1 MQNTIPFIIVVIAD
15 VTMFFT
21 ILATIVTDKINLQ
34 SVSRWKITAKIMVII
49 TFSINVIIYIYLK
62 KIGIEYSLFPIV

>member
-49 TFSINVIIYIYLK
+49 TFAINVIIYIYLK
-62 KIGIEYSLFPIV
+62 KIGIEYYK

>member
-49 TFSINVIIYIYLK
+49 TFAINVIIYIYLK

>member
-49 TFSINVIIYIYLK
+49 TFAINVIIYIYLK
-62 KIGIEYSLFPIV
+62 KIGIGYSLFPNI

>member
-34 SVSRWKITAKIMVII
+34 SVSRWKITAKIIVII
-49 TFSINVIIYIYLK
+49 TFAINVIIYIYLK